1 MEVRPMPPTES
12 PAEDPPGTVTFRG
25 TTKSSTHVAE
35 PDTAVIVTD
44 EAVAAHPLP
53 SGDADSPVEF
63 MLRLDELERLQ
74 CEGFMCRSVLLETA
88 TETYEVPTMGLDEG
102 AFRRAI
108 VEHSDLGNT
117 CVRLNLDRLGV
128 CPCEVGTQAGCAV
141 CVLGVALMLSV
152 VGALLGAGLLVVG
165 LAVLC
170 MAYAGRKYGQW
181 RGANVWERAGEEADA
196 AS

>member
-1 MEVRPMPPTES
+1 MPPPES
-12 PAEDPPGTVTFRG
+12 PAEDPPGTVQFRG
-25 TTKSSTHVAE
+25 TTKSSTRVAD

-53 SGDADSPVEF
+53 SGESDSPVEF
-63 MLRLDELERLQ
+63 MLPLNELQRLQ
-74 CEGFMCRSVLLETA
+74 CEGFMCRSVLLESETA
-88 TETYEVPTMGLDEG
+88 TYEVPTMGLDEG

-108 VEHSDLGNT
+108 VQHSDLGNT

-170 MAYAGRKYGQW
+170 VAFAARKAGKW
-181 RGANVWERAGEEADA
+181 RGANVWERPGEEADVA
-196 AS
+196 G